1 MKKSLGKNLCNS
13 RKLKKVVVIKGSSK
27 TNKQTSSFQKVNV
40 FKNSEK
46 VPYSK
51 SSFYNQLI
59 KYSVSSIT
67 LTNDKYRRKNSHS
80 ITVCSC
86 FRTHLTL
93 FISGVCRPAH
103 PSFVNWWFLK
113 NEPIILCLTYSS
125 LTAWLVPLV
134 VILGHSLSLFVI
146 RCLSLSLVVIR
157 CTTRCHSLYHSLSLD
172 VPLVCLFI
180 NDLYDEI
187 ILMKKIIF
195 LCNVSQTLA

>member
-1 MKKSLGKNLCNS
+1 MRKHNIETWTNLMKKSLGKNLCNS

-59 KYSVSSIT
+59 KYSVSGIT

-93 FISGVCRPAH
+93 FISGVCRPAQ
-103 PSFVNWWFLK
+103 SSCVNRCFLK
-113 NEPIILCLTYSS
+113 NEPIILCLTYFYFHRPV
-125 LTAWLVPLV
+125 L
-134 VILGHSLSLFVI
+134 
-146 RCLSLSLVVIR
+146 
-157 CTTRCHSLYHSLSLD
+157 
-172 VPLVCLFI
+172 
-180 NDLYDEI
+180 N
-187 ILMKKIIF
+187 KKYLEEFDGKSIF
-195 LCNVSQTLA
+195 